1 MSEEPVVAELATR
14 PSSSRLT
21 RFIPALE
28 WFPQY
33 KRADLGADLS
43 AGLLLTVLLI
53 PQSMAF
59 ALLAGLP
66 ASSGLYAATVP
77 AIVYAFFGSSRH
89 VNVGPA
95 AIISLLTFSGVAA
108 LADPGTGEFIGLAML
123 LMLMTGVIQ
132 LGLGLVRAGFIARFF
147 SQAVL
152 SGFTSAAAIVI
163 SLTQIENLLGL
174 DVESGGSAVEAVIE
188 LGREIGSI
196 HWVTATIGIVCL
208 LALLAYRRYVPRLP
222 THLLLIA
229 SRFPAPL
236 ILVVGGSLLV
246 WGLGLEAQGVQV
258 VGDIPRG
265 LPSPAL
271 PELERQALVD
281 LVPAAIA
288 ITFIGYVQSISI
300 ARTIATREKVAVDAN
315 QELHALGLSN
325 IAGSFF
331 AGFPV
336 TGSFARTAVNYQAG
350 ARSQVS
356 GLFAAGLIILTL
368 LFLTPIFYYLPNAV
382 LAATI
387 IVAVSGLINVREAR
401 HYFDVRRLDGLTVT
415 ATFLATLVIGVEWG
429 VIAGLAFS
437 LIVFIWR
444 STDPH
449 AVEVGYDELEE
460 RFRGLEEGGDVI
472 TFPNTLILRIS
483 APLYFANIEEL
494 ARHIASAVS
503 DREDLGW
510 VILDFNGVA
519 DIDAVAVDLLED
531 ILRSYRAAGITVLL
545 AGVRGHVREVF
556 VRAGWREKHPRAL
569 HHPTVRMALESI
581 GLLDR
586 YTGGGRV
593 GLFGALPQEEIV
605 PGVEAD
611 ESAVRERRSR
621 DR

>member
-1 MSEEPVVAELATR
+1 MAEDSGATSFSPPR
-14 PSSSRLT
+14 ASSRLA
-21 RFIPALE
+21 RFIPAIDWL
-28 WFPQY
+28 PNY
-33 KRADLGADLS
+33 RRVDLGADLS
-43 AGLLLTVLLI
+43 AGFLLTVLLI

-108 LADPGTGEFIGLAML
+108 LADPGTGEYIGLAML
-123 LMLMTGVIQ
+123 LMLMAGIIQ

-174 DVESGGSAVEAVIE
+174 DVESGGSAIETMIAVVRE
-188 LGREIGSI
+188 LGNIHWITASIGIGS
-196 HWVTATIGIVCL
+196 L

-236 ILVVGGSLLV
+236 ILVAGGSLLV
-246 WGLGLEAQGVQV
+246 WALGLDSDGVNV

-265 LPSPAL
+265 LPTPAL
-271 PELERQALVD
+271 PELGRQAIVD

-300 ARTIATREKVAVDAN
+300 ARTIAAREKVAVDAN

-350 ARSQVS
+350 ARTQVS
-356 GLFAAGLIILTL
+356 GLVAAGLIILTL
-368 LFLTPIFYYLPNAV
+368 LVLTPIFYYLPNAV

-387 IVAVSGLINVREAR
+387 IVAVSGLINVREAL

-415 ATFLATLVIGVEWG
+415 ATFVATLAIGVEWG

-437 LIVFIWR
+437 LVVFIWR

-449 AVEVGYDELEE
+449 AVEVGYDELED
-460 RFRGLEEGGDVI
+460 RFRSLSGDPEAVI
-472 TFPNTLILRIS
+472 FPNTLILQIS
-483 APLYFANIEEL
+483 APLYFANIEEV
-494 ARHIASAVS
+494 ARRIEDAVA

-510 VILDFNGVA
+510 VVLDFSGVA

-531 ILRSYRAAGITVLL
+531 ILRSYRVAGITLLL
-545 AGVRGHVREVF
+545 AGVRGHVLDVF
-556 VRAGWREKHPRAL
+556 ERAGWREKHPRAL
-569 HHPTVRMALESI
+569 HHPTVRLALESL

-586 YTGGGRV
+586 YTGGGRI

-611 ESAVRERRSR
+611 EPSVREHRST